1 MSSAE
6 EVRGGGRGRG
16 GEGGEDL
23 KGVGGSGPCFCS
35 PLLAMTEQNT

>member
-6 EVRGGGRGRG
+6 EVRGGAG
-16 GEGGEDL
+16 GGGGGGDL

-35 PLLAMTEQNT
+35 PLRTRTEQNT